1 MVHPWWYFPI
11 VQPIKWGNHQLK
23 TDLCSLTV

>member
-1 MVHPWWYFPI
+1 MVHPWYFPI